1 MGALSFEHSARLI
14 GIRSRKRPSSG
25 GAFSGSSPD
34 GRCPRNEMRSDSLS
48 FNREAL
54 FEAVLNTVS
63 DAITVIDRELKILFQ
78 NEAVQKL
85 YGARIGETCYQAYR
99 GRPEPCENCIILDV
113 IKDGKPKSALRDI
126 QLPNGNILWMEV
138 FAGPYR
144 DQEGKIVGAVE
155 VVRNVTEQMRLSET
169 CMTLRREIERQAQ
182 FHNIVTQ
189 SKRMKAVFRL
199 VERIASTTSTVL
211 ITGESGTGKEL
222 VARAI
227 VFNSDRKDKPY
238 VAVNCGAIPET
249 LLESELF
256 GHVRG
261 AFTGAIRDHQGVLEA
276 ADGGTVFL
284 DEIGEI
290 PPAAQVKLLRV
301 LQEGEIR
308 RVGDNKAR
316 KLDVRIIAATNR
328 NLEEA
333 ARDGSFREDLFFRL
347 NVIPIFL
354 PPLRER
360 KEDIPPL
367 AAHLLQRLCDAH
379 GRNVTGL
386 SPEALRAFMNY
397 AWPGNVREMEN
408 AIEYALHLTD
418 EENPIR
424 PEQLPPKLAGEAKAS
439 WGPRDCVSIEEYAKQ
454 SIALLQGDHSE
465 EQIAEIL
472 GISRK
477 SLWEKRKR
485 WNLLKSGKKK

>member
-1 MGALSFEHSARLI
+1 MIDKDLKVIFE
-14 GIRSRKRPSSG
+14 
-25 GAFSGSSPD
+25 
-34 GRCPRNEMRSDSLS
+34 NEPVR
-48 FNREAL
+48 R
-54 FEAVLNTVS
+54 
-63 DAITVIDRELKILFQ
+63 
-78 NEAVQKL
+78 L
-85 YGARIGETCYQAYR
+85 YGTKVGETCYEAYR
-99 GRPEPCENCIILDV
+99 GRREPCENCLILDV
-113 IKDGKPKSALRDI
+113 LKDGKPKKALRDI
-126 QLPNGNILWMEV
+126 RLPNGNILWMEV

-155 VVRNVTEQMRLSET
+155 VHRNVTEQMRLSET

-189 SKRMKAVFRL
+189 SKRMKAIFRL
-199 VERIASTTSTVL
+199 VERVASTTSSVL
-211 ITGESGTGKEL
+211 ISGESGTGKEL
-222 VARAI
+222 IARAI
-227 VFNSDRKDKPY
+227 VFNSDRKEKPY
-238 VAVNCGAIPET
+238 LTVNCGAIPEN

-261 AFTGAIRDHQGVLEA
+261 AFTGAVRDHQGLLEA
-276 ADGGTVFL
+276 ADGGTLFL
-284 DEIGEI
+284 DEVGEI
-290 PPAAQVKLLRV
+290 PPAAQVKLLRF
-301 LQEGEIR
+301 LQEGESR
-308 RVGDNKAR
+308 RVGDVKTS
-316 KLDVRIIAATNR
+316 KFDVRIIAATNR

-333 ARDGSFREDLFFRL
+333 VREGSFREDLFFRL

-354 PPLRER
+354 PPLRDR

-379 GRNVTGL
+379 SRNVTGL

-397 AWPGNVREMEN
+397 RWPGNVREMEN

-418 EENPIR
+418 EGNPIR
-424 PEQLPPKLAGEAKAS
+424 PDELPPKLFAEAEAS
-439 WGPRDCVSIEEYAKQ
+439 WNPRDCVSIEEYAKR

-477 SLWEKRKR
+477 NLWEKRKR
-485 WNLLKSGKKK
+485 WNIPRSVKNT

>member
-1 MGALSFEHSARLI
+1 MKTDPLSFH
-14 GIRSRKRPSSG
+14 G
-25 GAFSGSSPD
+25 
-34 GRCPRNEMRSDSLS
+34 
-48 FNREAL
+48 EAL

-63 DAITVIDRELKILFQ
+63 DAITVIDKDLKVIFQ
-78 NEAVQKL
+78 NGAVQKL
-85 YGARIGETCYQAYR
+85 YGAKVGETCYEAYR
-99 GRPEPCENCIILDV
+99 GRREPCENCIILDV
-113 IKDGKPKSALRDI
+113 IKDGKPRQALRDI
-126 QLPNGNILWMEV
+126 QLPDGNIFWMEV

-144 DQEGKIVGAVE
+144 DKGGTIVGAVE

-169 CMTLRREIERQAQ
+169 CATLRREIERQAQ

-189 SKRMKAVFRL
+189 SKKMKAILRL
-199 VERIASTTSTVL
+199 VERVASTTSSVL

-222 VARAI
+222 IARAI

-238 VAVNCGAIPET
+238 VTINCGAIPEN

-261 AFTGAIRDHQGVLEA
+261 AFTGAVRDHQGLLEA
-276 ADGGTVFL
+276 ADAGTLFL

-290 PPAAQVKLLRV
+290 PPAAQVKLLRF
-301 LQEGEIR
+301 LQEGESR
-308 RVGDNKAR
+308 RVGDTRVR
-316 KLDVRIIAATNR
+316 KFDVRIIAATNKD
-328 NLEEA
+328 LEEA
-333 ARDGSFREDLFFRL
+333 VRDGSFREDLFFRL

-367 AAHLLQRLCDAH
+367 AAHLFQRLCDAH
-379 GRNVTGL
+379 SRNVTGL

-397 AWPGNVREMEN
+397 GWPGNVREMEN
-408 AIEYALHLTD
+408 VIEYALHLTD
-418 EENPIR
+418 EGNPIR
-424 PEQLPPKLAGEAKAS
+424 PEQLPPRLFSEAEAS
-439 WGPRDCVSIEEYAKQ
+439 WSPGDLVSIEEYAKQ
-454 SIALLQGDHSE
+454 SIDRLQSDHSE

-477 SLWEKRKR
+477 NLWEKRKR
-485 WNLLKSGKKK
+485 WNLKRSGKIK

>member
-1 MGALSFEHSARLI
+1 MKQDLLSFDR
-14 GIRSRKRPSSG
+14 
-25 GAFSGSSPD
+25 
-34 GRCPRNEMRSDSLS
+34 EM
-48 FNREAL
+48 L

-63 DAITVIDRELKILFQ
+63 DAITVIDRDLKVLFQ

-85 YGARIGETCYQAYR
+85 YGVKVGATCYEAYR
-99 GRPEPCENCIILDV
+99 GRREPCENCIILDV

-138 FAGPYR
+138 YAGPYR

-169 CMTLRREIERQAQ
+169 CMTLRREVERQAQ

-189 SKRMKAVFRL
+189 SKRMKAIFRL
-199 VERIASTTSTVL
+199 IERVASTTSSVL

-222 VARAI
+222 IARAI

-238 VAVNCGAIPET
+238 QTVNCGAIPES

-261 AFTGAIRDHQGVLEA
+261 AFTGAVRDHPGILEA
-276 ADGGTVFL
+276 ADGGTLFL
-284 DEIGEI
+284 DEIGDV
-290 PPAAQVKLLRV
+290 PPAAQVKLLRF
-301 LQEGEIR
+301 LQEGESR
-308 RVGDNKAR
+308 RVGDTKVR
-316 KLDVRIIAATNR
+316 KFDVRIIAATNR
-328 NLEEA
+328 DLEEA
-333 ARDGSFREDLFFRL
+333 VRDGSFREDLFFRL
-347 NVIPIFL
+347 NVIPVLL
-354 PPLRER
+354 PPLRDR

-379 GRNVTGL
+379 SRHVTGL

-397 AWPGNVREMEN
+397 RWPGNVREMEN

-418 EENPIR
+418 EGNPIR
-424 PEQLPPKLAGEAKAS
+424 PEQLPPKLFADAEAS
-439 WGPRDCVSIEEYAKQ
+439 WSPGACVSIEEYTRQA
-454 SIALLQGDHSE
+454 IAMLQKDHSE

-477 SLWEKRKR
+477 NLWEKRKR
-485 WNLLKSGKKK
+485 WSLKRPGKNK

>member
-1 MGALSFEHSARLI
+1 MKADQLSFQ
-14 GIRSRKRPSSG
+14 
-25 GAFSGSSPD
+25 
-34 GRCPRNEMRSDSLS
+34 
-48 FNREAL
+48 REAL

-63 DAITVIDRELKILFQ
+63 DAITVIDKDLKVIFQ
-78 NEAVQKL
+78 NEAVQRL
-85 YGARIGETCYQAYR
+85 YGAKVGEPCYEAYR
-99 GRPEPCENCIILDV
+99 GRREPCENCIILDV
-113 IKDGKPKSALRDI
+113 IKDGQPRQALRDI
-126 QLPNGNILWMEV
+126 QLPDGNILWMEV

-144 DQEGKIVGAVE
+144 DKTGTIVGAVE

-169 CMTLRREIERQAQ
+169 CTTLRREIERQAQ

-189 SKRMKAVFRL
+189 SKRMKAVLRL
-199 VERIASTTSTVL
+199 VERVASTTSSVL

-222 VARAI
+222 IARAL

-238 VAVNCGAIPET
+238 VTINCGAIPET

-261 AFTGAIRDHQGVLEA
+261 AFTGAVRDHQGFLEA
-276 ADGGTVFL
+276 ADGGTLFL

-290 PPAAQVKLLRV
+290 PPAAQVKLLRF
-301 LQEGEIR
+301 LQEGESR
-308 RVGDNKAR
+308 RVGDTRVR
-316 KLDVRIIAATNR
+316 KFDVRIIAATNR
-328 NLEEA
+328 DLEEA
-333 ARDGSFREDLFFRL
+333 VRDGSFREDLFFRL

-367 AAHLLQRLCDAH
+367 AAHLFQRLCDAH
-379 GRNVTGL
+379 SRNVTGL

-397 AWPGNVREMEN
+397 GWPGNVREMEN

-418 EENPIR
+418 DGSPIR
-424 PEQLPPKLAGEAKAS
+424 PEQLPAKLFSEAEAS
-439 WGPRDCVSIEEYAKQ
+439 WSPGDLVSIEEYTKRSIDRLQ
-454 SIALLQGDHSE
+454 SDHSE

-477 SLWEKRKR
+477 NLWEKRKR
-485 WNLLKSGKKK
+485 WNLKRPGKNK